1 MEKMNETA
9 KTNGEANSNSATNSS
24 GQSQYRA
31 TRIVSK
37 HSNITKIKLFYINIL
52 FF

>member
-1 MEKMNETA
+1 MDKMNET
-9 KTNGEANSNSATNSS
+9 KTNIDANLNPTTNSS

-37 HSNITKIKLFYINIL
+37 CDIHKYIYIL
-52 FF
+52 LI